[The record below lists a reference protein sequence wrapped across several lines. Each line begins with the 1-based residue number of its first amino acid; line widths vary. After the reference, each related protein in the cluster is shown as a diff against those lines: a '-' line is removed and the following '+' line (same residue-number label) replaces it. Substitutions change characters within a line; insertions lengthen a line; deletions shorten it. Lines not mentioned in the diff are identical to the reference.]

1 MSVLI
6 WLIVFLFGL
15 CVGSFL
21 NVVVYRLNHG
31 LSPFQGRSF
40 CPKCRKKILWYDNL
54 PLISFVFLK
63 GKCRFCHSPIS
74 FQYPL
79 VELFTSIL
87 FVITSFLLINKTGGL
102 LIINFELWIKL
113 FYYLFIT
120 ASLIAIFVSDLRY
133 QTVLDEVVL
142 FGIIIA
148 FLYSFFEGS
157 LISILSGLG
166 AGLFFLS
173 LVLITR
179 GKGMGMGDVKL
190 AVLMGLILGFPKII
204 IALIIA
210 FLTGA
215 LVGVILVLVNKKH
228 FKEPIPFG
236 PFLTGATWISL
247 FWGQKIWQLYIEK
260 FFF

>member
-1 MSVLI
+1 MSVLMG
-6 WLIVFLFGL
+6 LVVFVFGL

-40 CPKCRKKILWYDNL
+40 CPKCQKKILWYDNL
-54 PLISFVFLK
+54 PLISFVFLG

-79 VELFTSIL
+79 VELFTGIL
-87 FVITSFLLINKTGGL
+87 FVITSFLLIGRTDGL
-102 LIINFELWIKL
+102 LMIDFELWIKL

-120 ASLIAIFVSDLRY
+120 ASLIAIFASDFRY
-133 QTVLDEVVL
+133 QTIPDEIVCLAVLISL
-142 FGIIIA
+142 PYAIYYMPLA
-148 FLYSFFEGS
+148 FLTA
-157 LISILSGLG
+157 IG
-166 AGLFFLS
+166 ASLFFFG

-179 GKGMGMGDVKL
+179 RKGMGMGDVKL

-204 IALIIA
+204 VALAIA

-247 FWGQKIWQLYIEK
+247 FWGQKIWQLYIGK
-260 FFF
+260 LFF